1 MTAGPADRR
10 HPVTPLDAT
19 PAAPAVPASPEIA
32 SPRVG
37 LWSERW
43 FRVLTILNTSLVV
56 VSAVVALPG
65 MFGGQ
70 GGAAYGLVLL
80 FPVVSVT
87 VGFPAV
93 SLLIIAAAAALSS
106 LCMFHVEQRGVR
118 FLRAMTVWGT
128 IMLTVPSI
136 LIAVLWGPGLL
147 GSLW

>member
-10 HPVTPLDAT
+10 QPVTPLDAT
-19 PAAPAVPASPEIA
+19 PAAPAVPASPETA

-37 LWSERW
+37 LWSEKW

-56 VSAVVALPG
+56 VSAVVALPWL
-65 MFGGQ
+65 FGGQ

-80 FPVVSVT
+80 FPVVAT
-87 VGFPAV
+87 TLAV
-93 SLLIIAAAAALSS
+93 PWLSLMIVAAAAALSS

-136 LIAVLWGPGLL
+136 LFAVLWGPALL
-147 GSLW
+147 GSL